1 MIYVGWLT
9 ARELCATLYC
19 VNVRYK
25 WRDVL
30 IWKQFSMKVRWR
42 IYVAYYETLHIS
54 RVIQHTSKQAK
65 YYDAYSMVDFANKSI
80 LSMAHLNICFYHTS
94 VIFSM
99 ILACSS
105 HSFGIA
111 LCNTQPTRIYFKTVC
126 SGAITLFV
134 SGNTMY
140 ACIYIYFFSSSLCVC
155 VFFYFCQ
162 FAVFERYL
170 PLLVC

>member
-1 MIYVGWLT
+1 
-9 ARELCATLYC
+9 
-19 VNVRYK
+19 
-25 WRDVL
+25 
-30 IWKQFSMKVRWR
+30 
-42 IYVAYYETLHIS
+42 
-54 RVIQHTSKQAK
+54 
-65 YYDAYSMVDFANKSI
+65 MVDFANKSI

-111 LCNTQPTRIYFKTVC
+111 LCNTQPTLIYFKTVC

-140 ACIYIYFFSSSLCVC
+140 ACIYIYFFFFFSRSLCVC
-155 VFFYFCQ
+155 VFFLFLPVCRVWTLSPTSCVLMLFINLYLLLLLLSPFYHTHFQ
-162 FAVFERYL
+162 RYL
-170 PLLVC
+170 WKHMQIRTHTHIHQHPN